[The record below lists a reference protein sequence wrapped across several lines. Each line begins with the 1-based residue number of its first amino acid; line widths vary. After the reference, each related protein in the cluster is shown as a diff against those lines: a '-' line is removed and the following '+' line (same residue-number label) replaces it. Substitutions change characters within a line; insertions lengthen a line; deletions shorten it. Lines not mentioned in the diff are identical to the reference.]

1 MQARLNI
8 LVSGGTGAGKTTMLN
23 ILSNY
28 IPSTERIVTIEDSA
42 ELQLQQD
49 HVVRL
54 ETRPPNIEGA
64 GAVTARDLVRNALRM
79 RPDRIVVGEVRGGEV
94 LDMLQAM
101 NTGHDGSMST
111 VHANSTRDALS
122 RIETMVLMS
131 GLALPM
137 RAMRDY
143 IASALDVVIQLA
155 RLSDGTR
162 KLVRVTEIVGMEEDV
177 VTTQDI
183 FVFEQQG
190 VDKDGRGQRL
200 PPGDGSA
207 AAFQRAAGAGG
218 RPPAPGAVR
227 PVAEAVHQMML
238 LGVAALVFV
247 VIVTVI
253 AGLWWVW
260 TSGERV
266 RRRLARHVEDAAPE
280 RLLLRSDVAA
290 SQPVWERLAR
300 KSDLVGQL
308 ARLSEQAGSK
318 RSASQ
323 VLMLIGVVAVVGGI
337 VGGWRAN
344 HAGVALISA
353 IVAGALP
360 VFHLMHKRHRRLQ
373 RFQEHF
379 ADAVDMISRAI
390 RAGNAL
396 SAAIQLVGD
405 EMADPIGHEFR
416 HVTEEIRLGL
426 DPGEA
431 LLRLQQRVATE
442 DVEFFC
448 TAIRIQRGSGGN
460 LAEILDRLS
469 DVIRK
474 RFELLSHA
482 RVLSAQQRYA
492 AIFVGVSPALFSVI
506 FYFLSPGYFDPLI
519 ESPLAPMLVGAG
531 LSLEVVGAL
540 VIWRLAKI
548 KV

>member
-1 MQARLNI
+1 
-8 LVSGGTGAGKTTMLN
+8 
-23 ILSNY
+23 
-28 IPSTERIVTIEDSA
+28 
-42 ELQLQQD
+42 
-49 HVVRL
+49 
-54 ETRPPNIEGA
+54 
-64 GAVTARDLVRNALRM
+64 
-79 RPDRIVVGEVRGGEV
+79 
-94 LDMLQAM
+94 
-101 NTGHDGSMST
+101 
-111 VHANSTRDALS
+111 
-122 RIETMVLMS
+122 
-131 GLALPM
+131 
-137 RAMRDY
+137 
-143 IASALDVVIQLA
+143 
-155 RLSDGTR
+155 
-162 KLVRVTEIVGMEEDV
+162 
-177 VTTQDI
+177 
-183 FVFEQQG
+183 
-190 VDKDGRGQRL
+190 
-200 PPGDGSA
+200 
-207 AAFQRAAGAGG
+207 
-218 RPPAPGAVR
+218 
-227 PVAEAVHQMML
+227 MML

-247 VIVTVI
+247 VSVTVI

-260 TSGERV
+260 TSGESV
-266 RRRLARHVEDAAPE
+266 RRRLARHVDDGAPE
-280 RLLLRSDVAA
+280 RQLLRTDGVS
-290 SQPVWERLAR
+290 SQPFFERLAR

-308 ARLSEQAGSK
+308 ARLTVQAGSK

-323 VLMLIGVVAVVGGI
+323 VLLTVTAVALAGGI
-337 VGGWRAN
+337 VGGWRSG
-344 HAGVALISA
+344 HAGGALIA
-353 IVAGALP
+353 AVVAGAAP
-360 VFHLMHKRHRRLQ
+360 VLYLMHKRHRRLQ

-405 EMADPIGHEFR
+405 EMADPIGPEFR

-492 AIFVGVSPALFSVI
+492 AIFVGVSPALFSAI
-506 FYFLSPGYFDPLI
+506 FYVLSPGYFDPLI
-519 ESPLAPMLVGAG
+519 ESPMAPMLVGAG
-531 LSLEVVGAL
+531 LTLEVVGAL
-540 VIWRLAKI
+540 IIWRLAKI